1 MILLRAVNEILTA
14 LGEYPVTTVE
24 AKNPTV
30 SIILRAISQE
40 CKEVQLR
47 GWWFNKYKT
56 KLLASQD
63 GKIQAPADLI
73 NWTWVDH
80 PSTVR
85 GNLIIDT
92 QNMTPD
98 WRVKGEGSVE
108 GFITIEIDFEEL
120 PPSVANWVVKRALVT
135 AYINDFG
142 YEEIVQE
149 YQRQAAMLE
158 SQVMDDHLKHQRYDT
173 AKSNRFQRIARHR
186 WR

>member
-14 LGEYPVTTVE
+14 LGEYPITSIE

-40 CKEVQLR
+40 CKEIQLR

-56 KLLASQD
+56 KLLASVS
-63 GKIQAPADLI
+63 GEVQAPMGLV
-73 NWTWVDH
+73 NWTWLDH

-85 GNLIIDT
+85 GGFIIDT
-92 QNMTPD
+92 EHMTSD
-98 WRVKGEGSVE
+98 WRIKGCTSIEGEV
-108 GFITIEIDFEEL
+108 TIEVDFEDL

-142 YEEIVQE
+142 YEQIVQE
-149 YQRQAAMLE
+149 YQRQALMLE
-158 SQVMDDHLKHQRYDT
+158 SQVVDDHLKHQRYST
-173 AKSNRFQRIARHR
+173 VKSPRFQRIARHR